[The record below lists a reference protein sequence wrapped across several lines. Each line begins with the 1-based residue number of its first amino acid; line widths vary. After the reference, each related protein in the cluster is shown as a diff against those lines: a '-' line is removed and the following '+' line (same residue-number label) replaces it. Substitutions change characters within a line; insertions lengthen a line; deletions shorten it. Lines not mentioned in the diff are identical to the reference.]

1 MLMRALSDVFTD
13 FKTALTTPEVT
24 IGDILEALH
33 ERGFGFIL
41 LLFALP
47 MALPIPVPP
56 GINILLATPLLI
68 LTAQQALGRHTIWMP
83 ERLKRKAISRNK
95 LCGVIDSALPL
106 LKRIEALT
114 RPRLGF
120 ITDGLFSNLIG
131 ILGLIMALTVCIP
144 LPLTNTVPSMG
155 IALMALGVIMRDGLA
170 VIAGALIGTAWVCM
184 LAFAVLFFGAEG
196 LDIVKET
203 IKSFF

>member
-1 MLMRALSDVFTD
+1 MRALSDVFTD